1 MRASIELKRERILA
15 DFGALCLFFAAIEYV
30 FSRALPFFR
39 LGFSNIPILLALDF
53 MPFPAL
59 VALVAVKVLGQAL
72 INGTLSS
79 YVFLFSLA
87 GSTASF
93 FAMYPL
99 KRLLKDRVSLVGLGS
114 AGALA
119 SNIMQVVLSVAF
131 IFGQASI
138 VMAPFLLGIGAVSGV
153 LMGAFA
159 QAFKD
164 KSKWLARV
172 EAAWKGEP

>member
-1 MRASIELKRERILA
+1 MRAPTDRRRERILA

-53 MPFPAL
+53 MPFQAL

-72 INGTLSS
+72 LNGTLSS
-79 YVFLFSLA
+79 YVFLFSLS
-87 GSTASF
+87 GSAASF
-93 FAMYPL
+93 LVMYPL
-99 KRLLKDRVSLVGLGS
+99 KRLLKERVSLVGIGS

-138 VMAPFLLGIGAVSGV
+138 VMAPFLLGVGAVTGV
-153 LMGAFA
+153 LMGVFA
-159 QAFKD
+159 QAFKE
-164 KSKWLARV
+164 KSKWLAKV
-172 EAAWKGEP
+172 EAAWKGEA